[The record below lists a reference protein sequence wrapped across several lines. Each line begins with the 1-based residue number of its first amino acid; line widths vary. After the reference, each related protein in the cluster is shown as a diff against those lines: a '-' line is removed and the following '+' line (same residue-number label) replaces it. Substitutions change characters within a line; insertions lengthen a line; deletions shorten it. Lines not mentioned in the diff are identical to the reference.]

1 MRIIRTLE
9 ESVTICDPTKVYDG
23 YTLFAPHMSTDLWL
37 IDMKGRA
44 VHHWTMPTAL
54 GSAVRLLPNGNHIRI
69 HKYGDEPTAFLGT
82 GGREIVEVDWE
93 GKVVWKHE
101 EQGMHHDFS
110 RLPNGNTLLNL
121 YIPVPK
127 QVAAKVKGGIPGTEL
142 KDGTWWGAGFRE
154 ITPDGKTV
162 WEWKGYEHM
171 DPEIDFICPIC
182 NRTIW
187 GYVNGIDIF
196 PNGDIVGSF
205 RYENSLM
212 IIDRKTGAITWR
224 WGRSELGHQ
233 HNPTVQKNGNILAL
247 DNGFHRYYPDE
258 LDPDHLTPGYS
269 RALEVNPKTNKID
282 WQYIAETP
290 QSFFSAIC
298 SSAERLPNGNTF
310 ICEATQG
317 RLFEV
322 TQAGEVVWEFTNP
335 FFTYKKSMGLTNLVF
350 RAYRYGADFPAFKGK
365 DLDPG
370 RFELVLRDKQG
381 AAPEESEEAKK
392 LRTRLGHLG
401 Y

>member
-1 MRIIRTLE
+1 MQIKRTLE
-9 ESVTICDPTKVYDG
+9 ESVTIYDPSKAYNG

-44 VHHWTMPTAL
+44 VHRWTMPTVL
-54 GSAVRLLPNGNHIRI
+54 GSAVRLLPNGNHLRI

-101 EQGMHHDFS
+101 EPYMHHDFS
-110 RLPNGNTLLNL
+110 RLPNGNMLLNL

-127 QVAAKVKGGIPGTEL
+127 HIAAKVKGGLAGTEL

-154 ITPDGKTV
+154 ITPEGKVV
-162 WEWKGYEHM
+162 WEWRGYEHM
-171 DPEIDFICPIC
+171 DPEIDVHCPLC
-182 NRTIW
+182 RRTIW
-187 GYVNGIDIF
+187 GYVNGIDVF

-205 RYENSLM
+205 RYENTLA

-224 WGRSELGHQ
+224 WGRDELGHQ
-233 HNPTVQKNGNILAL
+233 HNPTVQKSGNILVL
-247 DNGFHRYYPDE
+247 DNGFHRVGPDE
-258 LDPDHLTPGYS
+258 LDPKHFTPGYS
-269 RALEVNPKTNKID
+269 RAVEVNPKTNNID
-282 WQYIAETP
+282 WQYVAETV
-290 QSFFSAIC
+290 QSFYSAVC
-298 SSAERLPNGNTF
+298 SSAQRLPNGNTF
-310 ICEATQG
+310 ICESTTG

-322 TQAGEVVWEFTNP
+322 TPAGEVVWEFTNP
-335 FFTYKKSMGLTNLVF
+335 FYVHKPTLGLTNLVF

-365 DLDPG
+365 DLDPE
-370 RFELVLRDKQG
+370 RFEFVLRDTKG
-381 AAPEESEEAKK
+381 STAEESTEAKK